1 MSIWNPWHGCT
12 RLSRGCAGCTVFRV
26 DAAHGRNT
34 TFVRKTQNF
43 DLPLRRGRRK
53 EYRLVP
59 EDGIVETC
67 CTSDFFHPDADPWRP
82 EAWAMVKERQDLT
95 FLIITKRPE
104 RFYIGLPDDWEN
116 GYGNVILG
124 CSCESQY
131 TADRR
136 LPVFLKLP
144 VQNKRI
150 ILEPMLQRI
159 NLEKYLEKYHA
170 GIDMV
175 VYGGETGD
183 GARPLDY
190 AWVIEMNIQCVKYG
204 VPFRFFRTG
213 TNFIRGGRK
222 YTIGKQEQADQ
233 AARACID
240 YSGNLEGRI
249 PAERGI
255 IYADSSCHSQLY
267 QNQCLP

>member
-43 DLPLRRGRRK
+43 DLPLRRSRRK
-53 EYRLVP
+53 EYRLSP

-82 EAWAMVKERQDLT
+82 EAWAMIKERQDLT

-104 RFYIGLPDDWEN
+104 RFYVGLPDDWEN

-144 VQNKRI
+144 VHNKRI

-175 VYGGETGD
+175 VCGS
-183 GARPLDY
+183 R
-190 AWVIEMNIQCVKYG
+190 
-204 VPFRFFRTG
+204 
-213 TNFIRGGRK
+213 
-222 YTIGKQEQADQ
+222 
-233 AARACID
+233 
-240 YSGNLEGRI
+240 
-249 PAERGI
+249 
-255 IYADSSCHSQLY
+255 
-267 QNQCLP
+267 